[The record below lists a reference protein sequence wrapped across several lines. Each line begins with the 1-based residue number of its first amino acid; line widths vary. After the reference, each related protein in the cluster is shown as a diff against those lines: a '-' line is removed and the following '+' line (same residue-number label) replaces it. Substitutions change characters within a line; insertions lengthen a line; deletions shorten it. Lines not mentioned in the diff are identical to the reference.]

1 MAALRHGTLNATLF
15 GLVNGSTLH
24 FRGIRYGYVPAR
36 FARPFPVDDWHGREL
51 NCTQYGPR
59 CPQVHLDVG
68 HLLRVPEDIT
78 FPEEPEDEFECLNL
92 DVCVPAGASGPMP
105 VMIWIHGG
113 SQVVTFGSAAS
124 GICDPIHIVQDSA
137 RLGKPII
144 FVSVQYRLN
153 IFGFGDG
160 TGSRN
165 LPLKDQRLAIEWVRK
180 HIGGFGGD
188 PSNLT
193 LAGESGGAVYVH
205 AHVVTDAPVKRA
217 ILQSGS
223 LGMSPP
229 QPPSRGDAILASL
242 GGSALRGAAVK
253 EIVGD
258 LAVLEVNALWLQL
271 DDELPQLK
279 DWAGRTG
286 NVEAF
291 LIGDNEYESVLWR
304 NGVEEMTAGMILSA
318 FNLAG
323 HGSRDLGRMYGI
335 SANRPTA
342 SKTGALDFCG
352 DVRYSFPIR
361 KLSELWLSAGR
372 KVYSYVFDQANPW
385 QASSRAHHGV
395 ELLMQFNGL
404 DLSFNAAAEAVG
416 AEMRRRWIAF
426 VRGEEPW
433 AGERTFEFGPH
444 GECRELDAGGY
455 RQRRRVGHMEL
466 MEGMDW
472 TKVTAACSAIAAG
485 RVSLL
490 N

>member
-1 MAALRHGTLNATLF
+1 MAVLRHGTLNATLF
-15 GLVNGSTLH
+15 GLVTGSTLH

-36 FARPFPVDDWHGREL
+36 FARPFPVDDWHGRDM

-59 CPQVHLDVG
+59 CPQVHVDVG
-68 HLLRVPEDIT
+68 HLLRVPEDIP
-78 FPEEPEDEFECLNL
+78 FQNEPEDEFECLNL
-92 DVCVPAGASGPMP
+92 DVCVPAGVSGPVP
-105 VMIWIHGG
+105 VMVWIHGG

-124 GICDPIHIVQDSA
+124 GICDPVHLVQDSA

-165 LPLKDQRLAIEWVRK
+165 LALKDQRLAIEWVRK

-188 PSNLT
+188 PSNIT

-229 QPPSRGDAILASL
+229 QPPSRGDAIIASL
-242 GGSALRGAAVK
+242 GGPALRGAAVK
-253 EIVGD
+253 EIVEN

-271 DDELPQLK
+271 DDELPQLN
-279 DWAGRTG
+279 DWAARTG

-291 LIGDNEYESVLWR
+291 VIGDNEYESVLWR
-304 NGVEEMTAGMILSA
+304 NGVEKMTPGMILSA

-372 KVYSYVFDQANPW
+372 KVYSYAFDQANPW
-385 QASSRAHHGV
+385 QASSRAHHAV
-395 ELLMQFNGL
+395 ELLMLFNGL
-404 DLSFNAAAEAVG
+404 DLSFNATAEAVG

-433 AGERTFEFGPH
+433 AGGQTFAFGPH
-444 GECRELDAGGY
+444 GECKELDAAGY